1 MNHKSND
8 RIYLEAKEAMDGQ
21 WGIAAGGTFLVTIF
35 SVLASS
41 IPGIGDLISLI
52 IAGPLALG
60 YAMFIITLSKRDNPQ
75 IEQLFKGFNDFIR
88 SLATYFLMVIFI
100 LLWSL
105 LLIVPG
111 IMKAYSYTMTFYI
124 LAEDSEIQ
132 TMDALKKSEEMMY
145 GNRMRLFGLQLKFLG
160 WAILALFTLG
170 IGYFWLAPFASTAQ
184 YRFYQDLKGEEEE
197 EFDSLSD
204 HLLEDY

>member
-1 MNHKSND
+1 MSYKNNNQL
-8 RIYLEAKEAMDGQ
+8 YQEAKEAMDGQ
-21 WGIAAGGTFLVTIF
+21 WGIAAGGTFIISLLSGV
-35 SVLASS
+35 ASN
-41 IPGIGDLISLI
+41 IPGIGELIAILI
-52 IAGPLALG
+52 GGPIALG
-60 YAMFIITLSKRDNPQ
+60 YAIFIIALSKRNDPQ
-75 IEQLFKGFNDFIR
+75 IEQLFKGFSDFVR
-88 SLATYFLMVIFI
+88 SLSTYFVMAILI

-105 LLIVPG
+105 LLIIPG

-145 GNRMRLFGLQLKFLG
+145 GNRMRLFWLQMKFIG
-160 WAILALFTLG
+160 WLILALFTLG
-170 IGYFWLAPFASTAQ
+170 IGYFWLAPFMSTAQ
-184 YRFYQDLKGEEEE
+184 YKFYQDLKGEEE